1 MGQYDSDC
9 TFKRSDTRR
18 ASRRRLTL
26 IQRGPR
32 HAMTNAVLL
41 RNLPLTVRDVSSSG
55 CLIESS
61 APLQVGTVG
70 WLEVEFE
77 GERRFEWF
85 RIARVHTRGES
96 AFLAGVEF
104 LPLAAAGSDSLRSA
118 IGRLR
123 RTTPEWEAR
132 RWLDDRLWI
141 PGTVHARSARR
152 QPNQPRRSQILPGK
166 SWISFDDASRPLLAA
181 PLLIEGQRRT
191 RVCADRIR
199 RKRDEDV

>member
-41 RNLPLTVRDVSSSG
+41 RNLPLMVRDVSSSG

-104 LPLAAAGSDSLRSA
+104 LPLAAAGADSLRSA

-123 RTTPEWEAR
+123 RSTPAMGSAEAGWTIVCGYREQCTRGR
-132 RWLDDRLWI
+132 R
-141 PGTVHARSARR
+141 G
-152 QPNQPRRSQILPGK
+152 
-166 SWISFDDASRPLLAA
+166 ASRISLADRRFCQENRGFLSTTLAA
-181 PLLIEGQRRT
+181 HFWQRR
-191 RVCADRIR
+191 CS
-199 RKRDEDV
+199 

>member
-1 MGQYDSDC
+1 
-9 TFKRSDTRR
+9 
-18 ASRRRLTL
+18 
-26 IQRGPR
+26 
-32 HAMTNAVLL
+32 MTNAVLL
-41 RNLPLTVRDVSSSG
+41 RNLPLLVRDVSSSG

-123 RTTPEWEAR
+123 RSTPAMGSAE
-132 RWLDDRLWI
+132 LDDRLWI
-141 PGTVHARSARR
+141 PGTVHGRSARR
-152 QPNQPRRSQILPGK
+152 EKNQPRRSQILPGK

-191 RVCADRIR
+191 RVCAERIR
-199 RKRDEDV
+199 RKRDEDVCCPPRVG

>member
-1 MGQYDSDC
+1 
-9 TFKRSDTRR
+9 
-18 ASRRRLTL
+18 
-26 IQRGPR
+26 
-32 HAMTNAVLL
+32 MTNAVLL
-41 RNLPLTVRDVSSSG
+41 RNLPLMVRDVSSSG

-85 RIARVHTRGES
+85 RIARVHIARRECISGRRRVPAACSCEDPTPC
-96 AFLAGVEF
+96 AAPLAGC
-104 LPLAAAGSDSLRSA
+104 GD
-118 IGRLR
+118 R
-123 RTTPEWEAR
+123 RPRWEAR
-132 RWLDDRLWI
+132 SRLDDRLWI

-166 SWISFDDASRPLLAA
+166 SWISFDDASHPLLAE

-191 RVCADRIR
+191 RVCANRIR
-199 RKRDEDV
+199 RQTR